1 VAGWLRNSGFKVLDK
16 EIVMSIADLH
26 PVAPA
31 DAIAAIKA
39 ALAEKSDGVLES
51 LGEQHGVSYRAVLD
65 CLQPAAQRRADKA
78 SFDQIWQDLTTWGA
92 VMFIVHTADGV
103 FETKAA
109 IPPGTHGRGYFNIHG
124 DSPIGGHLK
133 VERCAAVYFIDR
145 PFFGRRSC
153 SIQFISIDGEAMF
166 KVFVGRDEARDMK
179 VDQLA
184 RYEALRDQV
193 CAA

>member
-1 VAGWLRNSGFKVLDK
+1 
-16 EIVMSIADLH
+16 MSIADMR
-26 PVAPA
+26 PIAPA
-31 DAIAAIKA
+31 DAIAAVKA
-39 ALAEKSDGVLES
+39 ALAEKPDCVLES
-51 LGEQHGVSYRAVLD
+51 LAEQHRVPYRAVLD
-65 CLQPAAQRRADKA
+65 CLDPGARRAAVKTD
-78 SFDQIWQDLTTWGA
+78 FDQIWQDLTTWGT

-133 VERCAAVYFIDR
+133 VERCDAIYFIDR

-166 KVFVGRDEARDMK
+166 KVFVGRDEARNMK
-179 VDQLA
+179 ADQLA

>member
-1 VAGWLRNSGFKVLDK
+1 VSAAQLST
-16 EIVMSIADLH
+16 ETIMSIAALDTH
-26 PVAPA
+26 ASA
-31 DAIAAIKA
+31 GAIAAVRA
-39 ALAEKSDGVLES
+39 ALADKPDGVLES
-51 LGEQHGVSYRAVLD
+51 LAEQHGVAYRAVLD
-65 CLQPAAQRRADKA
+65 CLEPGARRSADKA
-78 SFDQIWQDLTTWGA
+78 SFDQIWQDLTTWGT

-124 DSPIGGHLK
+124 DSPIAGHLK
-133 VERCAAVYFIDR
+133 VERCAAIYFVDR

-179 VDQLA
+179 NDQLA
-184 RYEALRDQV
+184 RYEALRDRV